1 MTRDATRAKP
11 CETGVSVT
19 VTKAG
24 APCEP
29 CKDASGADD
38 VEVAEAAGAALGEA
52 LKQFLAPGV
61 AAVAAGEIPAAA
73 ARGTFAAPLD
83 EAYSTCTMNVAPSSD
98 SAAAAAGGGRGRCRL
113 PSRLTVPAGLCLLTP
128 QLRTLT
134 RLNYRSPTS
143 KKHAFPSRSSLKL
156 RAKTCVVCVK

>member
-1 MTRDATRAKP
+1 MDVNVTRDATRAKP

-98 SAAAAAGGGRGRCRL
+98 SAAAAAGGG
-113 PSRLTVPAGLCLLTP
+113 AG
-128 QLRTLT
+128 
-134 RLNYRSPTS
+134 
-143 KKHAFPSRSSLKL
+143 SLQIALAPYGPGGALSIHTTIKP
-156 RAKTCVVCVK
+156 